1 MLKDKLTAIKT
12 GDVTLYD
19 HLVKVLRQIVLN
31 NDRNSFQLFEYY
43 SQKVKNHEET
53 AHHFRNEEYDQLQQ
67 YVAKAKLILD
77 KPNTGTEE
85 EPAEPGPTGY
95 VPNLMDEAKW
105 FEKCGVGF
113 GEELTY
119 TIFKSL

>member
-1 MLKDKLTAIKT
+1 MLQEKLSAIKS
-12 GDVTLYD
+12 GNVNLYE

-31 NDRNSFQLFEYY
+31 NDRQSYQLFEYY
-43 SQKVKNHEET
+43 SQKIKN
-53 AHHFRNEEYDQLQQ
+53 NEEPGAQLRTEEYEQLQQ
-67 YVAKAKLILD
+67 YVAKAKSILD

-105 FEKCGVGF
+105 LEKCGVGF
-113 GEELTY
+113 GE
-119 TIFKSL
+119 